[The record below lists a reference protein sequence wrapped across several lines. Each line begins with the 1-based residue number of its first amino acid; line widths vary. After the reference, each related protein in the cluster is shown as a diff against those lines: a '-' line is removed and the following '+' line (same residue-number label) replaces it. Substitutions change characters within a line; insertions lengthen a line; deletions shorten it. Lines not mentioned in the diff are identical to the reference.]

1 MKFVVGKG
9 QEKRCPSS
17 LAPPSL
23 VLWWPEGPQAAGFKT
38 NSHICV
44 EALQEPESS
53 LGSLAKYMYSR
64 NGSGLES
71 KSLAWCDCGTREWDA

>member
-53 LGSLAKYMYSR
+53 LVSLANIYIYIFKEWFWV
-64 NGSGLES
+64 GEQEP
-71 KSLAWCDCGTREWDA
+71 SLV